1 MALAIGINLIVFSKY
16 AVVLR
21 PGFEKLHVLF
31 VANFSTKIVLC
42 VTVTELK
49 PYFDKYQRHIGCPG
63 GHT

>member
-1 MALAIGINLIVFSKY
+1 MALMSLAIGINLIVFSKY

-42 VTVTELK
+42 VTVWKNDLSSE
-49 PYFDKYQRHIGCPG
+49 
-63 GHT
+63 